1 MSDSGCYQC
10 GEALDPDRT
19 GRLETC
25 GKCHAH
31 VRVCYNC
38 RFYGR
43 AAANECAEP
52 AAEPVHRKDKPNNC
66 DFFRL
71 SGGKASSGISEA
83 AAREQLKNLFKNF

>member
-1 MSDSGCYQC
+1 MPENACHQC
-10 GEALDPDRT
+10 GEPLDPDRA

-38 RFYGR
+38 RFHDSG
-43 AAANECAEP
+43 APNECAEP
-52 AAEPVHRKDKPNNC
+52 AAEAVHRKDKPNNC
-66 DFFRL
+66 DFFKL
-71 SGGKASSGISEA
+71 SGGKSSAGKSEA